1 MTESRTVNERL
12 AAIEAGQTS
21 LQADVAE
28 LKDGQ
33 KRLETRV
40 GNLETGQTA
49 LQADVAELK
58 DGQKRLE
65 TRVGNL
71 ETGQENLAAGQKNL
85 EVRTGNLEAGQKRL
99 EDGQARLEQAIASI
113 RADIGPLKA
122 AHARNSALR
131 VSYRICEE
139 LGLDEVKVLSRDD
152 LRAMVRR
159 SDTSDIPRNRRY
171 SFIEADAIIEA
182 IDDAAE
188 THYVAME
195 ASFTAD
201 ERDTDRA
208 VRNADYLTRFTGRP
222 AHAVIAAHRIDDRI
236 AAIVSSGTVQW
247 CRLDERDLEID

>member
-21 LQADVAE
+21 LQTDVGE
-28 LKDGQ
+28 LKAGQ
-33 KRLETRV
+33 KRLEARVGNLEAGQERLEARV
-40 GNLETGQTA
+40 GNLETGQ
-49 LQADVAELK
+49 K
-58 DGQKRLE
+58 
-65 TRVGNL
+65 NL
-71 ETGQENLAAGQKNL
+71 EAGQKNL

-236 AAIVSSGTVQW
+236 AAVVSSGTVQW

>member
-12 AAIEAGQTS
+12 AAIEAGQTA
-21 LQADVAE
+21 LQTDVAE
-28 LKDGQ
+28 LKAGQ
-33 KRLETRV
+33 KRLEARVGNLEAGQERLEARV
-40 GNLETGQTA
+40 GNLETGQ
-49 LQADVAELK
+49 K
-58 DGQKRLE
+58 
-65 TRVGNL
+65 NL
-71 ETGQENLAAGQKNL
+71 EAGQKNL